1 MLSSFRKW
9 CEILRSAYSSWA
21 AVLGT
26 ILATVA
32 LCNLTLRA
40 LDVSVFDALGWILT
54 AYQKTFHPPIDYL
67 LSFFSLRIPAAAKD
81 VLILY
86 LATGGVLYRTLSYEG
101 SSPLKAQFP
110 ATWRTRFWHLRVRA
124 GNILAAVFWPYFL
137 RGVIRHPSFLIRS
150 SLGYHGRMPPPRGDL
165 PPAERKKVLDE
176 MPSYLG
182 KDAMIICN
190 ERQLLAVYAI
200 ALFAAVVSLVILNAA
215 VDCLSG
221 AY

>member
-1 MLSSFRKW
+1 
-9 CEILRSAYSSWA
+9 
-21 AVLGT
+21 
-26 ILATVA
+26 
-32 LCNLTLRA
+32 
-40 LDVSVFDALGWILT
+40 
-54 AYQKTFHPPIDYL
+54 
-67 LSFFSLRIPAAAKD
+67 
-81 VLILY
+81 
-86 LATGGVLYRTLSYEG
+86 
-101 SSPLKAQFP
+101 
-110 ATWRTRFWHLRVRA
+110 
-124 GNILAAVFWPYFL
+124 
-137 RGVIRHPSFLIRS
+137 
-150 SLGYHGRMPPPRGDL
+150 LGYYGRMPPPRGDL